1 MEAVVSLKELDLLK
15 RQLER
20 ERLARRQAEDI
31 AERGILRLYERQQ
44 LDRLLRT
51 SAEASALAE
60 TPAGALRTVLDAL
73 GSYLKWPLG
82 HAFLVTDTTAGKR
95 LAHAQIAWGTTTA
108 DLADYDQRLRATQLQ
123 IGEGLLGRVW
133 KNGRTIW
140 ASDCAHSHPEDP
152 VRGSGLET
160 VFAFPVRVQ
169 EEVVAVVALL
179 NRAALAPDETVMDA
193 TTQIGQLLGR
203 VFERQRSRA
212 AQTAANELLE
222 EKVIERT
229 AELEAMAQKLAESAR
244 LKDEFLA
251 AMSHELRTPLTAILG
266 FSEVLLA
273 NTHGTLNEKQ
283 IKALTFIDEGGRHLL
298 ELINDLLDLSKIN
311 AGREALAAG
320 WVQPMDLCGA
330 TVQLVRPLAV
340 ERKLHL
346 ELQMEENLSPVWGD
360 ERRLRQV
367 LLNLL
372 GNAIKFTEPGGHVK
386 LIVNACA
393 AKELIHLTV
402 ADTGIGIPS
411 DFLPRLFAP
420 FSQVDGRLA
429 RRFGGTG
436 LGLALAHKLVLLH
449 KGEIL
454 VTSEVGKG
462 STFTVVLPL
471 KGPGGPPA
479 VPPVSPG

>member
-1 MEAVVSLKELDLLK
+1 MAVAVSPEQVALLE

-20 ERLARRQAEDI
+20 ERIARRQAEDI
-31 AERGILRLYERQQ
+31 AERGTLRLYERQQ
-44 LDRLLRT
+44 LDRLLRI

-60 TPAGALRTVLDAL
+60 TPVDALRTVLDAL
-73 GSYLKWPLG
+73 GTYLQWPLG
-82 HAFLVTDTTAGKR
+82 HAFLVTDTIAGQR
-95 LAHAQIAWGTTTA
+95 LIHAQITWGTATA
-108 DLADYDQRLRATQLQ
+108 ELADYDQRLRAAQLQ
-123 IGEGLLGRVW
+123 SGEGLLGRAW
-133 KNGRTIW
+133 KTGRTIW
-140 ASDCAHSHPEDP
+140 ASDCARRHPEDP

-169 EEVVAVVALL
+169 QEVVAVVALL
-179 NRAALAPDETVMDA
+179 NRAALPPDETFIEA
-193 TTQIGQLLGR
+193 TSQIGQLLGR

-212 AQTAANELLE
+212 AQAAAHEVLE
-222 EKVIERT
+222 EKVVERT

-251 AMSHELRTPLTAILG
+251 AISHELRTPLTAILG

-298 ELINDLLDLSKIN
+298 SLINDLLDLSKIN
-311 AGREALAAG
+311 AGREALAAA
-320 WVQPMDLCGA
+320 WIQPAELCAA

-346 ELQMEENLSPVWGD
+346 EVLLEENLPPIWGD

-386 LIVNACA
+386 LTVNTCA
-393 AKELIHLTV
+393 GRELINLSV
-402 ADTGIGIPS
+402 ADTGIGIPP
-411 DFLPRLFAP
+411 DFLPRLFTS

-454 VTSEVGKG
+454 VTSQVGQG
-462 STFTVVLPL
+462 STFTVVLPV
-471 KGPGGPPA
+471 KGPGGSPA
-479 VPPVSPG
+479 APTGRPG

>member
-1 MEAVVSLKELDLLK
+1 MPLVVSEEQLNLLQ

-20 ERLARRQAEDI
+20 ERIARRQAENI
-31 AERGILRLYERQQ
+31 AEQGILRLYERQQ

-60 TPAGALRTVLDAL
+60 TPVDALRTVMDAL
-73 GSYLKWPLG
+73 GSYLQWPLG
-82 HAFLVTDTTAGKR
+82 HAFLVADLSAGKR
-95 LAHAQIAWGTTTA
+95 LAHAHITWGTATA
-108 DLADYDQRLRATQLQ
+108 ELADFDRRLSAVKLRM
-123 IGEGLLGRVW
+123 GEGLLGRVW
-133 KNGRTIW
+133 KTGRTIW
-140 ASDCAHSHPEDP
+140 ASDCARSHPEDP

-160 VFAFPVRVQ
+160 VFAFPVFVQ
-169 EEVVAVVALL
+169 DEVVAVLAFLH
-179 NRAALAPDETVMDA
+179 RAALAPDETVIDA

-212 AQTAANELLE
+212 AQVATHELLE
-222 EKVIERT
+222 DKVAERT
-229 AELEAMAQKLAESAR
+229 AELEEMTLKLAESAR

-266 FSEVLLA
+266 FSEVMLA

-283 IKALTFIDEGGRHLL
+283 TKAMSFIDEGGRHLL

-311 AGREALAAG
+311 AGREVLTAT
-320 WVQPMDLCGA
+320 WVEVAELCGA
-330 TVQLVRPLAV
+330 TGQLVRPLAV
-340 ERKLHL
+340 ERKLKL
-346 ELQMEENLSPVWGD
+346 EVIIDENLPRVWGD

-386 LIVNACA
+386 LVVNPSA
-393 AKELIHLTV
+393 AQDAIHLTV
-402 ADTGIGIPS
+402 TDTGFGIPQ

-449 KGEIL
+449 KGEIK
-454 VTSEVGKG
+454 VTSEVGQG
-462 STFTVVLPL
+462 SAFTVVLPV
-471 KGPGGPPA
+471 KGPGGFPSAPA
-479 VPPVSPG
+479 ARPG